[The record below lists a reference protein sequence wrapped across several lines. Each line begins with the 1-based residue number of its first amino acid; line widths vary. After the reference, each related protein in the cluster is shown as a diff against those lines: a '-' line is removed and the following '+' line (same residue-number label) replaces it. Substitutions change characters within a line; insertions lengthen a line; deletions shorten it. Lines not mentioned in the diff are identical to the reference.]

1 MMKSR
6 GVRVPTTSYDA
17 LRQQVQAKRGSP
29 TNRMEAEG
37 PSSPSAA
44 ATVAPEE
51 RPAETTSAPIAN
63 DNPSEAG
70 PEAAPPLVKAS
81 PPQARSAPQAS
92 RPAPG
97 RAARDIT
104 PAGQAGGARVT
115 LKLNF
120 TAPAVGAYPHYDRVI
135 ETMSPRVAVPL
146 LLAKA
151 LDELEAAVLRGE
163 AVRLIDYHSERNGE
177 RISTSRTMDA
187 TTLERLRGDVDP
199 HHLMKPSSLGAA
211 LATTALALY
220 LRKHS

>member
-1 MMKSR
+1 MKSR

-17 LRQQVQAKRGSP
+17 LRKQVQAKRGSP
-29 TNRMEAEG
+29 TNQMEAEG
-37 PSSPSAA
+37 PAPPQVA

-63 DNPSEAG
+63 DTPAKAA
-70 PEAAPPLVKAS
+70 PEAAAMPVEAS
-81 PPQARSAPQAS
+81 LPETRPVPQGS
-92 RPAPG
+92 RQGP
-97 RAARDIT
+97 AARTSRTIT
-104 PAGQAGGARVT
+104 PSGKAGGARVT

-120 TAPAVGAYPHYDRVI
+120 TAPAVGTYPHYDRVI

-151 LDELEAAVLRGE
+151 FEELEAAALRGD
-163 AVRLIDYHSERNGE
+163 AIRLVDYHSERNGE

-187 TTLERLRGDVDP
+187 TTLERLRTKVDP
-199 HHLMKPSSLGAA
+199 HDLMKPSSLGAA

-220 LRKHS
+220 LRKHG